1 MKDFTPILWIAAVG
15 AVLYYAYQNN
25 WFGTSTAAAI
35 PAVTSSP
42 NLVPIGTLTPPQ
54 PAPAIVPTAPLNP
67 NLPPNGPMLDPIM
80 RFTCPSNADC
90 IQPIRAVVM

>member
-35 PAVTSSP
+35 PAVTNSP
-42 NLVPIGTLTPPQ
+42 NLVLIATLTPHQ
-54 PAPAIVPTAPLNP
+54 PAPAILPPPPLNP
-67 NLPPNGPMLDPIM
+67 NIPPNG
-80 RFTCPSNADC
+80 
-90 IQPIRAVVM
+90 